1 MAQQEGPHSATSV
14 PESGRPSP
22 PRCWSP
28 PVGVGA
34 LALGYFLCYVPFA
47 GLTRALSTDLLPG
60 LDDEVGGLTLLPA
73 AAIGVLAGSVGFLWA
88 TGWWRSIGL
97 RNVRGRRRRMPG
109 LAMIVAGT
117 AMAVIIGTTIL
128 NFSFVAVSILFM
140 LLLMRAGTL
149 CLAPLVD
156 LVRKR
161 RIRIHA
167 WVGLALSL
175 TAIAVALGGVDAYGL
190 TVGAVL
196 SLAAYLLGYAVR
208 FQVMSLAAK
217 TGDDAVDRRYFA
229 EEQITAAVALVVI
242 CGLFAVIGAG
252 PEMLALR
259 QGFTEF
265 LVTPEALLGVMIGL
279 LYSALYVFGTLIY
292 LDPREYTWAVP
303 VNRATSVLAAAV
315 ASYVLTWLFGVEL
328 PAPQTLVAAGI
339 VLLAVAALSYPQLRA
354 LTDSRHRVP
363 PRRLVVF
370 VCEGN
375 TGRSPS
381 AAAVLRFELARWPG
395 GAEGIFATS
404 AGVAVRSPG
413 APMAPAAAA
422 ALRELGVDIHPH
434 GSRPLTRELGARASL
449 ILCMTSGQRDEVLA
463 LAPEAAAKTLR
474 LDPHADLPIPE
485 RDSRAAWRG
494 FAVQVRGLV
503 RDRLQELLG
512 PQGAPTPA

>member
-1 MAQQEGPHSATSV
+1 M
-14 PESGRPSP
+14 
-22 PRCWSP
+22 
-28 PVGVGA
+28 
-34 LALGYFLCYVPFA
+34 
-47 GLTRALSTDLLPG
+47 TRALSTDLLPG

-73 AAIGVLAGSVGFLWA
+73 AAIGVLAGSVGFLCA

-97 RNVRGRRRRMPG
+97 RDVRGRRRRMPSS
-109 LAMIVAGT
+109 AMIVAGT

-128 NFSFVAVSILFM
+128 NFTFVAVSILFM

-208 FQVMSLAAK
+208 FQVMSLVAK

-229 EEQITAAVALVVI
+229 EEQITAATALVVI
-242 CGLFAVIGAG
+242 CGLFAAIGAG
-252 PEMLALR
+252 PEMQALR

-315 ASYVLTWLFGVEL
+315 ASYVLTWLFGADL
-328 PAPQTLVAAGI
+328 PAPQTLAAAGI
-339 VLLAVAALSYPQLRA
+339 VLLAIAALSYPQLRA
-354 LTDSRHRVP
+354 LVVSRHPVP

-381 AAAVLRFELARWPG
+381 AAALLRSELARWPG

-413 APMAPAAAA
+413 SPMAPAAAA
-422 ALRELGVDIHPH
+422 ALRELGVHVHPH
-434 GSRPLTRELGARASL
+434 GSQPLTRALCARASL
-449 ILCMTSGQRDEVLA
+449 ILCMTSGQRDAVLA
-463 LAPEAAAKTLR
+463 LAPEASAKTLR

-485 RDSRAAWRG
+485 RDSRAEWRR
-494 FAVQVRGLV
+494 FAVQVRELV

>member
-1 MAQQEGPHSATSV
+1 
-14 PESGRPSP
+14 
-22 PRCWSP
+22 
-28 PVGVGA
+28 VGA
-34 LALGYFLCYVPFA
+34 LAVGYFLAYVPFA

-60 LDDEVGGLTLLPA
+60 VDAEVGGLVLLPA
-73 AAIGVLAGSVGFLWA
+73 AAIGVLVGTVGFLCA

-97 RNVRGRRRRMPG
+97 REVRGRRRRMPG
-109 LAMIVAGT
+109 RAMIVAGT

-128 NFSFVAVSILFM
+128 NFTFVAVSILFM
-140 LLLMRAGTL
+140 LLLMRASTL

-161 RIRIHA
+161 PIRTHA
-167 WVGLALSL
+167 WVGLVLSL
-175 TAIAVALGGVDAYGL
+175 TAIAVALGGVDVYGL
-190 TVGAVL
+190 TLGAVL
-196 SLAAYLLGYAVR
+196 SLAAYLLGYVVR
-208 FQVMSLAAK
+208 FQVMSVVAK

-229 EEQITAAVALVVI
+229 EEQITAAIALVMI

-252 PEMLALR
+252 AEMQALR
-259 QGFTEF
+259 AGFTEF
-265 LVTPEALLGVMIGL
+265 LITPEALLGVMIGL

-303 VNRATSVLAAAV
+303 VNRASSVLSAAV
-315 ASYVLTWLFGVEL
+315 ASYALAWLFGAEL
-328 PAPQTLVAAGI
+328 PGAQTLVAAGI

-354 LTDSRHRVP
+354 LVVLRRPGP

-381 AAAVLRFELARWPG
+381 AAALLRSELARWPG

-422 ALRELGVDIHPH
+422 ALEELGVRVHPH
-434 GSRPLTRELGARASL
+434 GSQPLTRELCARASL
-449 ILCMTSGQRDEVLA
+449 ILCMTSGQRDAVVA
-463 LAPEAAAKTLR
+463 LAPEASAKTLR
-474 LDPHADLPIPE
+474 LDPQADLPIPE
-485 RDSRAAWRG
+485 RDSPAAWAS
-494 FAVQVRGLV
+494 FAVRVRELV
-503 RDRLQELLG
+503 RDRLGELPGL
-512 PQGAPTPA
+512 QGAPSPA

>member
-1 MAQQEGPHSATSV
+1 
-14 PESGRPSP
+14 
-22 PRCWSP
+22 
-28 PVGVGA
+28 VGA
-34 LALGYFLCYVPFA
+34 LALGYFLAYVPFA

-60 LDDEVGGLTLLPA
+60 IDDDVGGLTLLPA
-73 AAIGVLAGSVGFLWA
+73 AAIGVLAGTVGFLCA

-97 RNVRGRRRRMPG
+97 REVRGRRRRMPG
-109 LAMIVAGT
+109 RAMIVAGV

-128 NFSFVAVSILFM
+128 NFTFVAVSILFM

-156 LVRKR
+156 LVSR
-161 RIRIHA
+161 RPIRVHA
-167 WVGLALSL
+167 WVGLVLSL

-190 TVGAVL
+190 TLGAVL
-196 SLAAYLLGYAVR
+196 SLAAYLLGYVVR
-208 FQVMSLAAK
+208 FQVMSKVAK

-229 EEQITAAVALVVI
+229 EEQITAAAALVVI

-252 PEMLALR
+252 PEMRALR
-259 QGFTEF
+259 EGFTEF
-265 LVTPEALLGVMIGL
+265 LLTPEALLGAMIGL

-303 VNRATSVLAAAV
+303 VNRAASVLSAAV
-315 ASYVLTWLFGVEL
+315 ASYALTWLFGAEL
-328 PAPQTLVAAGI
+328 PAPQTLAGAGI
-339 VLLAVAALSYPQLRA
+339 VLLAIAALSYPQLRA
-354 LTDSRHRVP
+354 LVVLRRPLP

-381 AAAVLRFELARWPG
+381 AAALMRSELARWPG

-404 AGVAVRSPG
+404 AGVAVGSPG
-413 APMAPAAAA
+413 APIAPAAAA
-422 ALRELGVDIHPH
+422 ALEELGVHVHPH
-434 GSRPLTRELGARASL
+434 GSQQLTRELCARASL
-449 ILCMTSGQRDEVLA
+449 IFCMTSGQRDAVLA

-485 RDSRAAWRG
+485 RDSPAAWAS
-494 FAVQVRGLV
+494 FAFRVRELV
-503 RDRLQELLG
+503 RDRLAELPGL
-512 PQGAPTPA
+512 QRAPSPA

>member
-1 MAQQEGPHSATSV
+1 MAQQDPPHAATSV
-14 PESGRPSP
+14 SASDRPDP
-22 PRCWSP
+22 PRSWSP
-28 PVGVGA
+28 PLTVGV
-34 LALGYFLCYVPFA
+34 LALGYFLAYVPFA

-60 LDDEVGGLTLLPA
+60 LDEQEGGLTLLPA

-97 RNVRGRRRRMPG
+97 RDVRGRRRRMPG
-109 LAMIVAGT
+109 RAMIVAGT

-128 NFSFVAVSILFM
+128 NFTFVTVSILFM

-149 CLAPLVD
+149 CLAPIVD
-156 LVRKR
+156 LLRKR
-161 RIRIHA
+161 RISVHA

-196 SLAAYLLGYAVR
+196 SLTAYLLGYVVR
-208 FQVMSLAAK
+208 FQVMSVAAK
-217 TGDDAVDRRYFA
+217 TGDEAVDRRYFA
-229 EEQITAAVALVVI
+229 EEQITAAVALLVI

-252 PEMLALR
+252 PEMQALR
-259 QGFTEF
+259 EGFTEF

-279 LYSALYVFGTLIY
+279 FYSTLYVFGTLIY
-292 LDPREYTWAVP
+292 LDPREYSWAVP
-303 VNRATSVLAAAV
+303 VNRASSVLAAAV
-315 ASYVLTWLFGVEL
+315 ASYGLTWLFGVAL

-354 LTDSRHRVP
+354 LTDSRYRVP

-370 VCEGN
+370 VCDGN

-381 AAAVLRFELARWPG
+381 AAAVLRSELARWPG

-422 ALRELGVDIHPH
+422 ALRELGVDVHPH
-434 GSRPLTRELGARASL
+434 SSRPLTRDLVARASL
-449 ILCMTSGQRDEVLA
+449 ILCMTNGQRDEVLA
-463 LAPEAAAKTLR
+463 LVPEAAAKTLR
-474 LDPHADLPIPE
+474 LDPHADLPTPE
-485 RDSRAAWRG
+485 HDSGDAWNG

-503 RDRLQELLG
+503 RDRLQELLV
-512 PQGAPTPA
+512 PQGAATPA